1 MRKLKAIS
9 REWWHLELGGV
20 LILCGVA
27 IVKPPGFVDVFLSF
41 LNKKYAL
48 GIPLYP
54 PIPLGFALV
63 LLGIGL
69 IVFGEWKRKRKEP
82 ATIFAFRHE
91 SLGSFVTALCDEDL
105 PRDLK
110 GQSIRE
116 IGCDLS
122 VYFSGGNCEPV
133 PAIRLQQGKVS
144 EIIAARKAF
153 PEITVAY
160 CGLVHIPLQFL
171 AGCAF
176 STHSSIRLF
185 ELNRKTNR
193 WESLVERGP
202 HMAVLT
208 NIMDQPAEARA
219 VAIRISITYEVSR
232 TDVTDVLPYPFED
245 IAIQLPTPRL
255 DAIVSG
261 DQVTAICDR
270 FRRILDDIHGRVP
283 KSHIVHVFY
292 AGPASLGFSLGR
304 QISRTIHHRVFVHN
318 YTPTATPRYSW
329 AIEVTSHGPAENMV
343 AQKHQMEATN

>member
-48 GIPLYP
+48 GIPLSP

-153 PEITVAY
+153 PEITV
-160 CGLVHIPLQFL
+160 
-171 AGCAF
+171 
-176 STHSSIRLF
+176 
-185 ELNRKTNR
+185 
-193 WESLVERGP
+193 
-202 HMAVLT
+202 
-208 NIMDQPAEARA
+208 
-219 VAIRISITYEVSR
+219 
-232 TDVTDVLPYPFED
+232 
-245 IAIQLPTPRL
+245 
-255 DAIVSG
+255 
-261 DQVTAICDR
+261 
-270 FRRILDDIHGRVP
+270 
-283 KSHIVHVFY
+283 
-292 AGPASLGFSLGR
+292 
-304 QISRTIHHRVFVHN
+304 
-318 YTPTATPRYSW
+318 
-329 AIEVTSHGPAENMV
+329 
-343 AQKHQMEATN
+343 